1 MSGHRS
7 IQAVRTNEMVSTDQQ
22 NAVSKVLMAKLPLRK
37 VNRVQNN
44 VTRHSG
50 TVGKQHA

>member
-7 IQAVRTNEMVSTDQQ
+7 IQALRMNEMVSTDQQ

-37 VNRVQNN
+37 VNRAMEFR
-44 VTRHSG
+44 VTSHIPA
-50 TVGKQHA
+50 VL